1 MLKREWFEGVDD
13 AALKEFVEYDRA
25 NKEIWPLFFKFA
37 LEAKKGGRKRYSA
50 KGIME
55 RIRWECEIG
64 GANSGKFKVNNNFT
78 AFYVR
83 ALCGMYPQFK
93 GFFETRT
100 LGRVRSDQEGGDG
113 ELFEA
118 A

>member
-1 MLKREWFEGVDD
+1 MFSRAWFAEIDDDTLKAF
-13 AALKEFVEYDRA
+13 ALYHSQ
-25 NKEIWPLFFKFA
+25 NPEIWKLFLRFSV
-37 LEAKKGGRKRYSA
+37 EAKKGGRKRYSA

-64 GANSGKFKVNNNFT
+64 GANGGGFKVNNNFT
-78 AFYVR
+78 ALYVR
-83 ALCGMYPQFK
+83 ALCGMYPQFN
-93 GFFETRT
+93 GFFEKRT

-113 ELFEA
+113 EVSEA